1 MNYWVLHESG
11 IPVSKTTVK
20 RITEVERGF
29 EVNKDIL
36 KSFYAEVSE
45 KFKNRKI
52 SVDGSIN
59 PKEWKELVDNDK
71 ALLLESLNF
80 FHNPDVSDADDFS
93 PDSFDGCF
101 NMDIAMKRGG
111 GEPQLAKVVN
121 QMKDNEGNPIIM
133 ANKNLILDT
142 IAYEIEF
149 QDGLRQP
156 LADNLIAENLFAQ
169 VNQ

>member
-1 MNYWVLHESG
+1 MSR
-11 IPVSKTTVK
+11 TTVH
-20 RITEVERGF
+20 RIIEVEHGLK
-29 EVNKDIL
+29 VNKGKFKEFDM
-36 KSFYAEVSE
+36 KVSE